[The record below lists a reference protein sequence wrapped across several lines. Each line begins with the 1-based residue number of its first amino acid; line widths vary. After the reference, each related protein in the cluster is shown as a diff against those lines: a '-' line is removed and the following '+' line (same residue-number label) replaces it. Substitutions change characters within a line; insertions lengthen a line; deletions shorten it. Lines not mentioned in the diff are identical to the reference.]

1 LQTKKLKIQQIFGSI
16 LRVNK
21 GQKVGKM
28 ADLDARKSRS
38 QFAKRFE
45 DFGALEQPQNVGKSL
60 KKNNFVYL
68 SPHETRYRKD
78 RRWRLLDLLL
88 T

>member
-1 LQTKKLKIQQIFGSI
+1 
-16 LRVNK
+16 
-21 GQKVGKM
+21 M

-60 KKNNFVYL
+60 KKKTLFTSHHMKL
-68 SPHETRYRKD
+68 ATGKTDGGAS
-78 RRWRLLDLLL
+78 WICC
-88 T
+88 